1 MSQSVQ
7 IDAAA
12 ARPRHAAK
20 RHTGRWVIAGLVV
33 VLLVAMGF
41 GTKFV
46 TPLEASKASST
57 GVDPA
62 TFAKDNYDEIAGKI
76 SDRATPLPEVATA
89 MSQDQTAAAKKYA
102 VGSGP
107 SATYSVKFTGTAGKA
122 DPETGYLPVTV
133 DGMPDGVGV
142 SVQTGP
148 ALLGT
153 ALRDASGEVTFPM
166 FTNQLDYQSAGDEL
180 NKQMKQKVLSKVD
193 SAALSGSKITVVG
206 AFQPVNPDV
215 LLVMPVSI
223 EES

>member
-7 IDAAA
+7 IDAAP
-12 ARPRHAAK
+12 ARPRHKPK
-20 RHTGRWVIAGLVV
+20 RHTHRWVITGLVV
-33 VLLVAMGF
+33 VLVIAMGF
-41 GTKFV
+41 GTTVV
-46 TPLEASKASST
+46 TPLEASKASSS

-62 TFAKDNYDEIAGKI
+62 TFARDNYDEIAGKI
-76 SDRATPLPEVATA
+76 TDRAKPLGEVATA
-89 MSQDQTAAAKKYA
+89 IDQDQNAAAKKYA
-102 VGSGP
+102 VGTGP

-153 ALRDASGEVTFPM
+153 ALRDATGEVTFPM

-180 NKQMKQKVLSKVD
+180 NKQLKAKTLKGLDAAGLAGKQVS
-193 SAALSGSKITVVG
+193 VVG
-206 AFQPVNPDV
+206 AFQPINPDV

-223 EES
+223 KEA